1 MGDRL
6 FDFSSFEVT
15 SVISCDFKYG
25 FFSHLKRW
33 REGLKPELDILN
45 SVLTLTF
52 KLRSR
57 EIR

>member
-25 FFSHLKRW
+25 LFFPFEEM
-33 REGLKPELDILN
+33 EGRVKA
-45 SVLTLTF
+45 
-52 KLRSR
+52 RA
-57 EIR
+57 